1 MVRVQKLS
9 GKPGKRK
16 PPRVNLGGFFWARRL
31 RTSDN
36 QVGTPEGRERV
47 EWVNGELLDFLQVL
61 ILVIFSVGFVAEAQ
75 DERLVVRGVRENPA
89 PERTAPEVLRPL
101 VEAA

>member
-1 MVRVQKLS
+1 M
-9 GKPGKRK
+9 
-16 PPRVNLGGFFWARRL
+16 
-31 RTSDN
+31 
-36 QVGTPEGRERV
+36 